1 MLLLWIRLEKEDEDQ
16 NSHNRGKVSE
26 DQSETDASR
35 GVLKGSNQSALST
48 VVSVF

>member
-1 MLLLWIRLEKEDEDQ
+1 MIGKEDEDQ
-16 NSHNRGKVSE
+16 NSHNPWKVSE

-35 GVLKGSNQSALST
+35 ERVLKGSNQSALST